1 MLYLVAPLAY
11 AFELMNQVK
20 KGEEHQERQQYQA
33 GCRVDLPRQMAFI
46 DLQRHFNRPQAKGF
60 CRR

>member
-20 KGEEHQERQQYQA
+20 KGEEHQERQQY
-33 GCRVDLPRQMAFI
+33 
-46 DLQRHFNRPQAKGF
+46 
-60 CRR
+60 